1 MKPTMQNIDNG
12 RTRAQG
18 RQFPVTDFNYQTVTL
33 GGFNGRCAR
42 TEMPSF
48 RSISRSY
55 FDTEAQNHFLAEACL
70 FAGIMLTAAVPL
82 VNGAHAVLNLV
93 RASGGF

>member
-1 MKPTMQNIDNG
+1 MKPTFQNIDNG
-12 RTRAQG
+12 RRRTESRK
-18 RQFPVTDFNYQTVTL
+18 FPVTDFNYQAVTL

-42 TEMPSF
+42 ADVPSF
-48 RSISRSY
+48 RSISRNY
-55 FDTEAQNHFLAEACL
+55 FDTEAQNHFLAEACV